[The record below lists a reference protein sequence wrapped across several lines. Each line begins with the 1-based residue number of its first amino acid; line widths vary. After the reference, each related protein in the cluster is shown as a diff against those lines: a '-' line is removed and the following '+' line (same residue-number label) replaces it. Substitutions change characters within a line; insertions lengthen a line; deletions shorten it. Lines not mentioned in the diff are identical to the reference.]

1 MNDFDMPEGLS
12 ADGVKAYEAIKKHLN
27 GFDGLETGGCT
38 SFYSPT
44 EWARRGE
51 SYGKESVLIVVY
63 DGGDLRPYFNMDAAY
78 EADCLMFD
86 FLRADGKDTSKV
98 ERYSMIERTHEALR
112 AAGFF
117 VEECTGWHAA
127 VYKL

>member
-27 GFDGLETGGCT
+27 SFDGLETGGCKA
-38 SFYSPT
+38 FYSPT
-44 EWARRGE
+44 EWAARGE
-51 SYGKESVLIVVY
+51 PYGKGSVLIVVY
-63 DGGDLRPYFNMDAAY
+63 DGGDLRPSFNMDAAY
-78 EADCLMFD
+78 EADCLMID
-86 FLRADGKDTSKV
+86 FLREEGKDTSGI
-98 ERYSMIERTHEALR
+98 ERYSMIERTQAALK

-117 VEECTGWHAA
+117 VEECTTWYAA